1 MLELRE
7 AEQTFHFIN
16 VPARP
21 VPSLLRGF
29 SAPVKLNSTE
39 SNEDLR
45 FRLAHDSDDFN
56 RWDAGQTLAVRA
68 ILALIEDRRQGRAW
82 DLPES
87 FSAAFGRALTS
98 GADPA
103 LLAQVLTLPSE
114 GYLAE
119 QMAVVD
125 VEGIHAARRLV
136 QRTLAERLREPL
148 RATYETLR
156 DRERE
161 GYRMDATAIGQRA
174 LKNVCLDYL
183 MQLDDAGMRALC
195 LRQFHSARN
204 MSDQLGALA
213 PLANDDSPERVEA
226 LAAFYDRWRREA
238 LVVDKWLSLQATS
251 RLPGTLAVVRDLMA
265 HEAFTLR
272 NPNKVRALIGAFSQA
287 NPLHFHAA
295 DDSGYTYLADQDS
308 GPECV
313 QPPDRR
319 AADGRVYPLAQIRSR
334 SPAGNA
340 EPA

>member
-1 MLELRE
+1 M
-7 AEQTFHFIN
+7 
-16 VPARP
+16 
-21 VPSLLRGF
+21 
-29 SAPVKLNSTE
+29 
-39 SNEDLR
+39 
-45 FRLAHDSDDFN
+45 
-56 RWDAGQTLAVRA
+56 
-68 ILALIEDRRQGRAW
+68 
-82 DLPES
+82 
-87 FSAAFGRALTS
+87 
-98 GADPA
+98 
-103 LLAQVLTLPSE
+103 LTLPSE

-125 VEGIHAARRLV
+125 VDGIHAARRFV

-156 DRERE
+156 GRERE
-161 GYRMDATAIGQRA
+161 DYRMDATAIGQRA

-183 MQLDDAGMRALC
+183 MQFDDAGMRALC

-265 HEAFTLR
+265 HEAFSLR

-295 DDSGYTYLADQDS
+295 DGSGYTYLADRILDLNAFNPQIAARLMAAFTRWRKYDPARQQ
-308 GPECV
+308 GMRNQLERILAVPELSSDV
-313 QPPDRR
+313 YEI
-319 AADGRVYPLAQIRSR
+319 AAKSLGQ
-334 SPAGNA
+334 
-340 EPA
+340 EE